1 LRTDYRQEKR
11 NRSTDVSRTGND
23 GVGIQETEQ
32 KQLFARIE
40 TTEASGSAMQIGS
53 IIKEA
58 ILLFC
63 IRRQHFL
70 PLLALPVALT
80 TLLYLGDFW
89 FLSDTPRSLGMLL
102 QIPNFLIF
110 SFFAVACHRSI
121 LIGEHSISRFGI
133 PRWPHREFRFFFW
146 LIFIYIIGGMVWLFA
161 SEAVER
167 FVGFIGTVF
176 GEELKELRVSLSG
189 FKSIVLFPWTLLGLI
204 PCGYLIGR
212 LSLLL
217 PAIAVDDQA
226 SLRSA
231 WSQSKRN
238 GWRMALLVGWMPIL
252 FHLLE
257 QTLAAYFHLY
267 IGNQFTSYSLGVY
280 VGLFSVSEACLRYTF
295 FTIEV
300 AILSL
305 SFLKLSGWHTSLVPQ
320 NTTIDRRFASTLPT
334 Q

>member
-1 LRTDYRQEKR
+1 
-11 NRSTDVSRTGND
+11 
-23 GVGIQETEQ
+23 
-32 KQLFARIE
+32 
-40 TTEASGSAMQIGS
+40 MQIGP
-53 IIKEA
+53 IVKEA
-58 ILLFC
+58 ILLPWN
-63 IRRQHFL
+63 RRQHFL

-89 FLSDTPRSLGMLL
+89 FLSDTPRSLAMLL

-121 LIGEHSISRFGI
+121 LIGEHSVSRYCI
-133 PRWPHREFRFFFW
+133 PSWPRREFRFFFW
-146 LIFIYIIGGMVWLFA
+146 LIVIYIIGGMFWLFA
-161 SEAVER
+161 SEVVER
-167 FVGFIGTVF
+167 FV

-189 FKSIVLFPWTLLGLI
+189 SKSMILFPWTLLGLM

-231 WSQSKRN
+231 WSQSKGN

-252 FHLLE
+252 IHVLE
-257 QTLAAYFHLY
+257 LTTATYFDLY
-267 IGNQFTSYSLGVY
+267 LGSQFTSYGLGVY
-280 VGLFSVSEACLRYTF
+280 VGLFTVSQAFVRYTF

-320 NTTIDRRFASTLPT
+320 NTTIDRRFTSTLPT

>member
-1 LRTDYRQEKR
+1 MDRVGVQE
-11 NRSTDVSRTGND
+11 SV
-23 GVGIQETEQ
+23 Q

-40 TTEASGSAMQIGS
+40 TTETSWSAMQIWPL
-53 IIKEA
+53 IKEA
-58 ILLFC
+58 ILLLW
-63 IRRQHFL
+63 IRRQHFW

-80 TLLYLGDFW
+80 TLLSLGDYW
-89 FLSDTPRSLGMLL
+89 FLSDRPRSVGLLL

-121 LIGEHSISRFGI
+121 LIGEHSVSRFGI
-133 PRWPHREFRFFFW
+133 SGWPHREFRFFFW
-146 LIFIYIIGGMVWLFA
+146 LIVIYIIGGMSWLFT
-161 SEAVER
+161 SEVVER
-167 FVGFIGTVF
+167 LVDFIGTF
-176 GEELKELRVSLSG
+176 WGEESKELQLRLPGSKFSVDS
-189 FKSIVLFPWTLLGLI
+189 PWRLLGLM

-226 SLRSA
+226 SLRSV
-231 WSQSKRN
+231 WSQSKGN

-252 FHLLE
+252 IHILE
-257 QTLAAYFHLY
+257 QIIGVYFGFY
-267 IGNQFTSYSLGVY
+267 IGSQFTSYSLGVY
-280 VGLFSVSEACLRYTF
+280 VGLFSVSEAFVRYTF

-320 NTTIDRRFASTLPT
+320 NTTIDHRFISTLPT

>member
-1 LRTDYRQEKR
+1 VEVQE
-11 NRSTDVSRTGND
+11 S
-23 GVGIQETEQ
+23 EQ
-32 KQLFARIE
+32 NKLFVRIE
-40 TTEASGSAMQIGS
+40 TTETSWSAMQIGS

-58 ILLFC
+58 ILLLW
-63 IRRQHFL
+63 IRRQHFW

-80 TLLYLGDFW
+80 TLLYLGDYW
-89 FLSDTPRSLGMLL
+89 FLSDRPRSVGIFL
-102 QIPNFLIF
+102 QVPNFLIF

-121 LIGEHSISRFGI
+121 LLGKHSVSRFGI
-133 PRWPHREFRFFFW
+133 PGWPHREFRFFFW
-146 LIFIYIIGGMVWLFA
+146 LIFIYIIGGMFWLFA
-161 SEAVER
+161 SEVVER
-167 FVGFIGTVF
+167 FVGFIGTFF
-176 GEELKELRVSLSG
+176 GEELKELRVRLFGS
-189 FKSIVLFPWTLLGLI
+189 KSIVVFPWTLLGLI

-226 SLRSA
+226 SLRFA
-231 WSQSKRN
+231 WSQSKEN

-280 VGLFSVSEACLRYTF
+280 VGFFSVSEALLRYTF

-305 SFLKLSGWHTSLVPQ
+305 SFLKISGSHTGLVPQ
-320 NTTIDRRFASTLPT
+320 NTTIDRRFISTLPT

>member
-1 LRTDYRQEKR
+1 
-11 NRSTDVSRTGND
+11 
-23 GVGIQETEQ
+23 
-32 KQLFARIE
+32 
-40 TTEASGSAMQIGS
+40 MQIGP

-58 ILLFC
+58 ILLPW
-63 IRRQHFL
+63 IRRQHFW

-80 TLLYLGDFW
+80 TLLSLGDYW
-89 FLSDTPRSLGMLL
+89 LLSSDRPRSASIFL

-121 LIGEHSISRFGI
+121 LIGEHSVSRFGI
-133 PRWPHREFRFFFW
+133 PGWPRREFRFFLW
-146 LIFIYIIGGMVWLFA
+146 LIFIYVIGGMFWLFA
-161 SEAVER
+161 SEIVER
-167 FVGFIGTVF
+167 FVGFLEAFF
-176 GEELKELRVSLSG
+176 GEELNELRVRLSG
-189 FKSIVLFPWTLLGLI
+189 SKTMTFFPWTLLGLI

-231 WSQSKRN
+231 WSQSKAN

-257 QTLAAYFHLY
+257 QTLGAYLNWH
-267 IGNQFTSYSLGVY
+267 IGNQFSSYSLGVY
-280 VGLFSVSEACLRYTF
+280 VGIFSVSAAFLRYTV

-305 SFLKLSGWHTSLVPQ
+305 SFLKLSGWHANLVPQ
-320 NTTIDRRFASTLPT
+320 RTTIAGLN
-334 Q
+334 

>member
-1 LRTDYRQEKR
+1 MCHTLAMDRVGVQE
-11 NRSTDVSRTGND
+11 S
-23 GVGIQETEQ
+23 EQ

-40 TTEASGSAMQIGS
+40 TIETSWSAMQIGPL
-53 IIKEA
+53 IKEA
-58 ILLFC
+58 ILLPW
-63 IRRQHFL
+63 IRRQHFW
-70 PLLALPVALT
+70 PLLVLPVALT
-80 TLLYLGDFW
+80 TLLYLGDYW
-89 FLSDTPRSLGMLL
+89 FLSDSPRSVGILL
-102 QIPNFLIF
+102 AIPNFLIF

-121 LIGEHSISRFGI
+121 LIGEHSVSRFGI
-133 PRWPHREFRFFFW
+133 PGWPHREFRFFLW
-146 LIFIYIIGGMVWLFA
+146 LIVIYIIGGMFLLFT
-161 SEAVER
+161 SEVVDR
-167 FVGFIGTVF
+167 FVGFIGTLF
-176 GEELKELRVSLSG
+176 GEELKELRLRLSG
-189 FKSIVLFPWTLLGLI
+189 SKSIVYFPWILLELI

-231 WSQSKRN
+231 WSQSKGN

-252 FHLLE
+252 IHVLE
-257 QTLAAYFHLY
+257 LTIATYFDLY
-267 IGNQFTSYSLGVY
+267 IGRQFTSYSLGVY
-280 VGLFSVSEACLRYTF
+280 VGLSAVSEAFVRYTL

-320 NTTIDRRFASTLPT
+320 NTTIDRRFTSTLPT

>member
-1 LRTDYRQEKR
+1 MCHTLAMDRVRVQER
-11 NRSTDVSRTGND
+11 
-23 GVGIQETEQ
+23 EQ

-40 TTEASGSAMQIGS
+40 TTATSWSPMQMGP

-58 ILLFC
+58 ILLPW
-63 IRRQHFL
+63 IRRQHFW

-80 TLLYLGDFW
+80 TLLHLGDYW
-89 FLSDTPRSLGMLL
+89 FLSDSPRSVGILL

-121 LIGEHSISRFGI
+121 LIGEHSVSRFGI
-133 PRWPHREFRFFFW
+133 SGWPHREFRFFFW
-146 LIFIYIIGGMVWLFA
+146 LIVIYIIGGMFWLFT
-161 SEAVER
+161 SELVDR
-167 FVGFIGTVF
+167 FVSFIGTF
-176 GEELKELRVSLSG
+176 LGEELKELRLRLSG
-189 FKSIVLFPWTLLGLI
+189 SKSIVYFPWILLELI

-231 WSQSKRN
+231 WSQSKGN

-252 FHLLE
+252 IHILE
-257 QTLAAYFHLY
+257 QIIGTYFHLY
-267 IGNQFTSYSLGVY
+267 IGRQFTSYSLGVY
-280 VGLFSVSEACLRYTF
+280 VGLFSVSEAFVRYTL

-305 SFLKLSGWHTSLVPQ
+305 SFLKLSGWHNSLVLQ
-320 NTTIDRRFASTLPT
+320 NTTIDRRFTSTLPT

>member
-1 LRTDYRQEKR
+1 
-11 NRSTDVSRTGND
+11 
-23 GVGIQETEQ
+23 VGIQEDEQ

-40 TTEASGSAMQIGS
+40 TIEASWSAMQIGP
-53 IIKEA
+53 IVKEA
-58 ILLFC
+58 ILLPWN
-63 IRRQHFL
+63 RRQHFL

-89 FLSDTPRSLGMLL
+89 FLSDKPRSLGMLL

-121 LIGEHSISRFGI
+121 LIGEQSVSRFGI
-133 PRWPHREFRFFFW
+133 PSWPRREFRFFFW
-146 LIFIYIIGGMVWLFA
+146 LLFIYIIGGMFWLFA
-161 SEAVER
+161 IEVVER
-167 FVGFIGTVF
+167 FV

-189 FKSIVLFPWTLLGLI
+189 SKSMILFPWTLLGLI

-231 WSQSKRN
+231 WSQSKGN

-257 QTLAAYFHLY
+257 QNIAVYFHFY

-280 VGLFSVSEACLRYTF
+280 VGLFSVSEAFLRYTF

-305 SFLKLSGWHTSLVPQ
+305 SFLKLSEWHTSLVPQ
-320 NTTIDRRFASTLPT
+320 NTTIDRRFTSTLPT

>member
-1 LRTDYRQEKR
+1 MGDRREKR
-11 NRSTDVSRTGND
+11 NRSTDVSHAGND
-23 GVGIQETEQ
+23 GVGIQEDEQ

-40 TTEASGSAMQIGS
+40 TTEASWSAMQIEP

-58 ILLFC
+58 ILLPWN
-63 IRRQHFL
+63 RRQHFL
-70 PLLALPVALT
+70 PLLAFPVALT
-80 TLLYLGDFW
+80 TLLYLGNFW

-121 LIGEHSISRFGI
+121 LLGEHSVSRFGI
-133 PRWPHREFRFFFW
+133 PGWPSREFRFFGW
-146 LIFIYIIGGMVWLFA
+146 LIFIYVIGGMFWFVA
-161 SEAVER
+161 IEVVER
-167 FVGFIGTVF
+167 FVGFLQTF
-176 GEELKELRVSLSG
+176 LGEEWNELRVRLFG
-189 FKSIVLFPWTLLGLI
+189 QTIIFFPWTTLGLI

-217 PAIAVDDQA
+217 PAIAVDDQV

-257 QTLAAYFHLY
+257 LTLAAYFHRD
-267 IGNQFTSYSLGVY
+267 IGNRFSSYSLGIY
-280 VGLFSVSEACLRYTF
+280 VGVFAASEAFLRYAF

-300 AILSL
+300 ALLSL
-305 SFLKLSGWHTSLVPQ
+305 SFLKLSGWHTSQVPQ
-320 NTTIDRRFASTLPT
+320 HTTVDRQFTSTLPT